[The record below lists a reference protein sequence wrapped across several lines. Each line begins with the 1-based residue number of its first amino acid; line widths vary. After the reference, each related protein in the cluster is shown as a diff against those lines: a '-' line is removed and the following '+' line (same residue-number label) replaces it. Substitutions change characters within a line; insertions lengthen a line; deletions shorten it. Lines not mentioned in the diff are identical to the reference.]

1 MTLLTLTIKDMQRAK
16 ISVSMRRFVRRE
28 KARIRR
34 EALDRVEAE
43 YKIRELVIATH
54 KTRAL

>member
-1 MTLLTLTIKDMQRAK
+1 MAYTR

-34 EALDRVEAE
+34 DTADRTE
-43 YKIRELVIATH
+43 REKRISDLIIATR
-54 KTRAL
+54 KTRKL